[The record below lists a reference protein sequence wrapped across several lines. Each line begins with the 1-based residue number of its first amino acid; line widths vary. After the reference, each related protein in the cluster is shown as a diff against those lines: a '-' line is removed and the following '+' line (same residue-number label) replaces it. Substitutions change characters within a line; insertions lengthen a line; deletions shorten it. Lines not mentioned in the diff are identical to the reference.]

1 MEMPADYAMMRPRG
15 CRVVAAEPIRRSFV
29 HRCRVLLSIFV
40 LLLGILALRAQ
51 PVAVAQ
57 EATPSAEMS
66 MEGLTFTLLGI
77 APGVAL
83 PGAADLEVA
92 RVGFAPGAGFP
103 FDASDPTGALVII
116 ESGTITARVEEQTWT
131 ISRGA
136 ALQQAMATAGTE
148 PDLSGVLE
156 EIAMG
161 EEATLEVGDVAYV
174 PGGVS
179 GEVRN
184 TGEEPAE
191 ALIVL
196 AGPAGMTMGDGT
208 PVP

>member
-1 MEMPADYAMMRPRG
+1 
-15 CRVVAAEPIRRSFV
+15 
-29 HRCRVLLSIFV
+29 VLLSLV
-40 LLLGILALRAQ
+40 ALMLLGLLALGAHPRA
-51 PVAVAQ
+51 AAQ

-77 APGVAL
+77 APGVTL

-116 ESGTITARVEEQTWT
+116 ESGTITAHVDEQAWM
-131 ISRGA
+131 ISRGG
-136 ALQQAMATAGTE
+136 ALQQAMETAGAD
-148 PDLSGVLE
+148 PDMTGVLE

-184 TGEEPAE
+184 TGEEQAE

-196 AGPAGMTMGDGT
+196 VGPAGMTMGEAT
-208 PVP
+208 PTP

>member
-1 MEMPADYAMMRPRG
+1 MRRF
-15 CRVVAAEPIRRSFV
+15 S
-29 HRCRVLLSIFV
+29 VLLSIVV
-40 LLLGILALRAQ
+40 LLLGVLALRAQ

-57 EATPSAEMS
+57 EATPSAEMD

-77 APGVAL
+77 APGVTL

-103 FDASDPTGALVII
+103 FDPGDPTGALVII
-116 ESGTITARVEEQTWT
+116 EAGTITAHVNEQTWT

-136 ALQQAMATAGTE
+136 ALQQAMGSTE
-148 PDLSGVLE
+148 AAPDLTGVLE
-156 EIAMG
+156 EIAIG

-184 TGEEPAE
+184 TGAEPAE

-196 AGPAGMTMGDGT
+196 AGPAGMTMGEAT
-208 PVP
+208 PAP

>member
-1 MEMPADYAMMRPRG
+1 M
-15 CRVVAAEPIRRSFV
+15 
-29 HRCRVLLSIFV
+29 
-40 LLLGILALRAQ
+40 LLGLIALEAD
-51 PVAVAQ
+51 PGAVAQ
-57 EATPSAEMS
+57 EATPSAETG

-77 APGVAL
+77 APGVTL

-116 ESGTITARVEEQTWT
+116 EAGTISARVNEQTWT

-136 ALQQAMATAGTE
+136 ALQQAMGSTGAA
-148 PDLSGVLE
+148 PDLTGVLE

-161 EEATLEVGDVAYV
+161 QEATLEVGDVAYV

-184 TGEEPAE
+184 SGEAPAE

-196 AGPAGMTMGDGT
+196 AGPAGMTMGEAT
-208 PVP
+208 PAP